1 MGVVLSRPGLLA
13 FAALV
18 TLSACGSKEPQEPRW
33 NPYTALA
40 PRNEKNYHGGPGA
53 ALQKYDANKDGTL
66 TRDELV
72 AGLRADFPAADTA
85 KTGCLL
91 PEQVVAINQARVETD
106 QSTATPLQDWNQ
118 DGCVNFQE
126 FATAPASLFDDL
138 DRNHDGKIT
147 PQEFDLAAGTP
158 ARGGRGEDGRGAGDG
173 RGGEGGRGRG
183 GRGGPPPR

>member
-1 MGVVLSRPGLLA
+1 MGVVLSKPAFLA

-18 TLSACGSKEPQEPRW
+18 TLSACGSKEPQTPRW

-40 PRNEKNYHGGPGA
+40 PRNEKNYHGGAGA
-53 ALQKYDANKDGTL
+53 ALKKYDADKDGTL

-72 AGLRADFPAADTA
+72 AGLRADFAIADTA

-91 PEQVVAINQARVETD
+91 PEQVIAINQARVDAD

-138 DRNHDGKIT
+138 DRNHDGKIS
-147 PQEFDLAAGTP
+147 PEEFQAADGTLG
-158 ARGGRGEDGRGAGDG
+158 RGDTGRGE
-173 RGGEGGRGRG
+173 GEDGGRGRG